1 MNGAVKGCCK
11 TPDLALNRK
20 LLLFI
25 IDTYL
30 MVKSIPSRCSKVTR
44 QITRAPPPIGPRLRV
59 IKLPNWKFIPF

>member
-1 MNGAVKGCCK
+1 MNGAVKLCCK
-11 TPDLALNRK
+11 TPDLALK
-20 LLLFI
+20 I
-25 IDTYL
+25 IIVHHTYL